1 MSSDVANDSSPL
13 GKSGGMWRFS
23 ESILASST
31 GTILGQDPT
40 VNLGLRGWE
49 LGIISLRDH
58 PQPMMNGYLAL
69 AKGNYCVGNV
79 CVFRHDFDSLLSFID
94 VDLNSPVLTSLDQM
108 VFTKKSKETDVDE
121 VFAPRRDFDLDP
133 PRRVEV
139 CGRTILIRFKKTNTK
154 LVNLIKTCISDRLI
168 TIRGHRF

>member
-13 GKSGGMWRFS
+13 GKSGGGMGRFS

-40 VNLGLRGWE
+40 VNLGFRGWE

-58 PQPMMNGYLAL
+58 PRPMMSGYLAL

-79 CVFRHDFDSLLSFID
+79 V
-94 VDLNSPVLTSLDQM
+94 
-108 VFTKKSKETDVDE
+108 
-121 VFAPRRDFDLDP
+121 
-133 PRRVEV
+133 
-139 CGRTILIRFKKTNTK
+139 
-154 LVNLIKTCISDRLI
+154 
-168 TIRGHRF
+168 